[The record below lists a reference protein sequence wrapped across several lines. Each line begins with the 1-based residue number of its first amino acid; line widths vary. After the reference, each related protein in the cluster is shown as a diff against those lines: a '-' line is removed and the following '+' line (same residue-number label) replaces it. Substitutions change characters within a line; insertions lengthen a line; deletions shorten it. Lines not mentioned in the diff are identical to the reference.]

1 MLESKIKVARPLIA
15 CEVTSHGVAAARVN
29 HRSGALESMHSR
41 SLPEGAVVPSL
52 TTANVINSDVLRSAI
67 ADTVTAVAGRSHELT
82 AVLPDMAARVVL
94 LDFDT
99 LPVKTSEADAA
110 VRFRLKK
117 ALPFDAEHAV
127 ISYHVQRADHDVRV
141 IAAVMH
147 ASVRDEYE
155 RAFRDAGCAPAVV
168 LPSTLAALGLVDSR
182 DPALVLKVDT
192 NATSVAI
199 VDSDRLLLLRT
210 LEGTAAERI
219 SAERL
224 ADDVYPSLVY
234 FQDTFGMNV
243 KRILLAGV
251 KNFRELSPALEA
263 QTEARVEELVS
274 PAMTGAGGQSDY
286 AGAIGALY

>member
-1 MLESKIKVARPLIA
+1 MLDSKIKVARPLIA

-29 HRSGALESMHSR
+29 HRTGALESMHSR
-41 SLPEGAVVPSL
+41 DLPDGAVVPSL
-52 TTANVINSDVLRSAI
+52 TTANVINPDALRSAI
-67 ADTVTAVAGRSHELT
+67 ADTVTAVAGRPHELT
-82 AVLPDMAARVVL
+82 AVLPDMAARVIL

-99 LPVKTSEADAA
+99 LPEKTSEADAA

-127 ISYHVQRADHDVRV
+127 ISYHVQRTERDVRV
-141 IAAVMH
+141 IAAVMQ

-155 RAFRDAGCAPAVV
+155 RAFRDAGCTPGVV
-168 LPSTLAALGLVDSR
+168 LPSTLAALGLVDSAE
-182 DPALVLKVDT
+182 PALVLKVDA

-199 VDSDRLLLLRT
+199 VDNDRLLLLRT
-210 LEGTAAERI
+210 LEGTTAERI
-219 SAERL
+219 TAEHL

-234 FQDTFGMNV
+234 FQDSFGMNV

-251 KNFRELSPALEA
+251 SNFRDLRPGLEA

-274 PAMTGAGGQSDY
+274 SSLTSAGGQCEY